1 MRKSDDKHLLVE
13 VQLAESVIHFKLRNM
28 AKAKASLT
36 ASRACANQIYC
47 PLNIQADIDK
57 MNGVL
62 LAEDKDYKTAY
73 SYFYESFE
81 ALNSLAD
88 SSTKALLGLKYMM
101 LTKIMTN

>member
-1 MRKSDDKHLLVE
+1 
-13 VQLAESVIHFKLRNM
+13 
-28 AKAKASLT
+28 
-36 ASRACANQIYC
+36 
-47 PLNIQADIDK
+47 

-101 LTKIMTN
+101 LTKVMTN